1 MMLNKVDLPQPD
13 GPITARNSPGATVN
27 DTLSSAVTP
36 SSALPK
42 RMIIFST
49 TSSAGPLSA
58 CGSGMTRLLVDTA
71 AMAWPF
77 GVLISGARH
86 RLRHDRGIARL
97 DADIDDGDVAGVDFG
112 NRLFQRRRELG
123 RLGDRAKTDGA
134 LGAAHGGEID
144 FGLRHAL
151 ADPLVLD
158 RAIAH
163 ARHPLLVQFVVIEG
177 TIVGE
182 HEQQRNFVMHRG
194 PHRGDAHQKV
204 AVAADRDRQAAGA
217 LERQRGA
224 DRNARS
230 AANAAAAVGA
240 DIVERMLERRPGI
253 VPRQWQMRIGDR
265 AVLQHFALS
274 WDDTW

>member
-27 DTLSSAVTP
+27 DTLSRAVTP

-42 RMIIFST
+42 RMTMSST

-58 CGSGMTRLLVDTA
+58 CGSGITRLLVDTA
-71 AMAWPF
+71 AMFWPI
-77 GVLISGARH
+77 GALISGARH

-97 DADIDDGDVAGVDFG
+97 DADIDDGDVAGIDLG
-112 NRLFQRRRELG
+112 DRLLQRRREIG
-123 RLGDRAKTDGA
+123 RLCDRAEADGA

-144 FGLRHAL
+144 FRLRHAL

-158 RAIAH
+158 RAVAH
-163 ARHPLLVQFVVIEG
+163 PRHPLLVQLVVIER
-177 TIVGE
+177 TVIGE
-182 HEQQRNFVMHRG
+182 HEQQRDLVMHRR
-194 PHRGDAHQKV
+194 PYRGDAHQKI

-217 LERQRGA
+217 LERQRRA
-224 DRNARS
+224 DGNARP

-240 DIVERMLERRPGI
+240 DIVERMLEGCPGI
-253 VPRQWQMRIGDR
+253 VPR
-265 AVLQHFALS
+265 
-274 WDDTW
+274 

>member
-36 SSALPK
+36 SSTLPK
-42 RMIIFST
+42 RMTMSST
-49 TSSAGPLSA
+49 TSNAGPLSA
-58 CGSGMTRLLVDTA
+58 CGSGITRLLVDTA
-71 AMAWPF
+71 AMFLPI

-97 DADIDDGDVAGVDFG
+97 DADIDDGDVAGIDFG
-112 NRLFQRRRELG
+112 DRLFQRRHEIG
-123 RLGDRAKTDGA
+123 WLGDRAEANGA

-144 FGLRHAL
+144 FRLGHAL

-158 RAIAH
+158 RAVAH
-163 ARHPLLVQFVVIEG
+163 ARHPLLVQFVVIER

-182 HEQQRNFVMHRG
+182 HEQQRNFVVHRG

-217 LERQRGA
+217 LECERRT
-224 DRNARS
+224 DRNTRT
-230 AANAAAAVGA
+230 AANAAA
-240 DIVERMLERRPGI
+240 
-253 VPRQWQMRIGDR
+253 
-265 AVLQHFALS
+265 
-274 WDDTW
+274 

>member
-42 RMIIFST
+42 RMTMSST

-58 CGSGMTRLLVDTA
+58 CGSGVTRLAVDTV
-71 AMAWPF
+71 AMVWPF

-86 RLRHDRGIARL
+86 RLRHDGGIAWL
-97 DADIDDGDVAGVDFG
+97 DAHIDDGDFAGIDFG
-112 NRLFQRRRELG
+112 DGLFQRRREIG

-144 FGLRHAL
+144 FGLGHAL

-158 RAIAH
+158 RAVAH
-163 ARHPLLVQFVVIEG
+163 ARHPLLVQFVVIERAV
-177 TIVGE
+177 VGE
-182 HEQQRNFVMHRG
+182 HEEQRDFVMHRG
-194 PHRGDAHQKV
+194 PYRGDAHQKV
-204 AVAADRDRQAAGA
+204 TVAADRDGQPAGA
-217 LERQRGA
+217 LERQRCA
-224 DRNARS
+224 DRDA
-230 AANAAAAVGA
+230 
-240 DIVERMLERRPGI
+240 
-253 VPRQWQMRIGDR
+253 
-265 AVLQHFALS
+265 
-274 WDDTW
+274 

>member
-42 RMIIFST
+42 RMTMSST
-49 TSSAGPLSA
+49 VSSAGPLSA
-58 CGSGMTRLLVDTA
+58 CGSGIARLLVDTA
-71 AMAWPF
+71 AMFWPI

-86 RLRHDRGIARL
+86 RLRHDRGIAWL
-97 DADIDDGDVAGVDFG
+97 DSHIDDRDVASVDFG
-112 NRLFQRRRELG
+112 NRLLQRCRELS
-123 RLGDRAKTDGA
+123 RLGDRAEADGA

-144 FGLRHAL
+144 FGLGHAL

-158 RAIAH
+158 RAVAH
-163 ARHPLLVQFVVIEG
+163 ARHPLLVQFVVIERA
-177 TIVGE
+177 IVGE
-182 HEQQRNFVMHRG
+182 HEQQRDLVMHRG
-194 PHRGDAHQKV
+194 PHRGDAHQKI
-204 AVAADRDRQAAGA
+204 AVAADRDRQPSGA

-230 AANAAAAVGA
+230 AADAAAAVGA
-240 DIVERMLERRPGI
+240 DVIERMLERRPGV
-253 VPRQWQMRIGDR
+253 VP
-265 AVLQHFALS
+265 
-274 WDDTW
+274 